1 MIFRLIALCIIS
13 CILLEKCHSSTSNQE
28 KKIYDEFTERNKK
41 IKEIAYLNLN
51 ERNYENAKL
60 YLDTLIMMDSSNAE
74 YYFKRA
80 YAKSL
85 FLNMDLES
93 TLKDF
98 NKALELNYRN
108 KQSIFL
114 NVGVI
119 YTSIGK
125 FDSALLYL
133 NKCLVIDPLNP
144 TANKMRN
151 EILNQLKNNRR
162 KNIF

>member
-1 MIFRLIALCIIS
+1 
-13 CILLEKCHSSTSNQE
+13 
-28 KKIYDEFTERNKK
+28 
-41 IKEIAYLNLN
+41 
-51 ERNYENAKL
+51 
-60 YLDTLIMMDSSNAE
+60 MDSSNAE